1 MNFNKIS
8 VRLISVSVLLILFPM
23 MLVGYFSYDKAAQ
36 IITQSELSKSQTA
49 IRQLNDNLNLEI
61 DNKYKI
67 FQGLNQAVRKT
78 SDEGVLELFKE
89 FSENNKDISFV
100 YIGRPDKTMKTYPT
114 VEFPQGYDP
123 TERGWYIDAMSSDTP
138 VWSKTY
144 VDAVT
149 NKNIITLSVKLYD
162 DNKNVKGVLAVD
174 IQLDSIGELTKS
186 IDLGNGTDI
195 IIGDHEG
202 KIAFYKD
209 ESKLG
214 DDLKKTL
221 WGKKIYENKKGSIEY
236 ESKDDKEMFKGK
248 KYITFQNNDTIG
260 WQIINVFDKEI
271 MESETHSIYQ
281 ISLMVG
287 ILTTIV
293 SIIISIYISFGITKP
308 INKIVDTMDEVGKG
322 NFTIKNKLKTKTE
335 IKLISQG
342 LNKMIEKIKN
352 LVINV
357 EYISKST
364 HSISTDL
371 VDISSTTAMSVN
383 EVAQAIDEIA
393 RGATSQASET
403 EGSLS
408 KMKELGDFIDQTSNI
423 AEDMAVD
430 SDKVKNFNEIGIQTI
445 VLLKNKNIDT
455 LNIVKSIENQFK
467 EQLTKSMQINNISET
482 ITQIAQQ
489 TNLLALNATI
499 EAARAGEHGRGF
511 AVVAD
516 EVRKLSEATTQQVKE
531 IAEIVNNI
539 QIETTQTSKIMNEAS
554 YIIDEQNEVVE
565 KTEKLFNDIDD
576 ITCAMIEKTIGIK
589 GMLNNINI
597 SKVEFIDSMEKIAYV
612 TEETA
617 ASTQQVSAYAEQ
629 QVVDIEKLNS
639 LAKNLNSRIDELT
652 KNIEEFK
659 IR

>member
-8 VRLISVSVLLILFPM
+8 VRLISVFVVLILFPM

-36 IITQSELSKSQTA
+36 IITQSELSKSETS
-49 IRQLNDNLNLEI
+49 IKQLNDNLNLEI

-67 FQGLNQAVRKT
+67 FQGLNQAVIKT
-78 SDEGVLELFKE
+78 ADEDVLELFKE
-89 FSENNKDISFV
+89 FSQNNKDILLV
-100 YIGRPDKTMKTYPT
+100 YIGSEDKTMKTYPE

-123 TERGWYIDAMSSDTP
+123 AKRGWYIDAMSSDKP

-149 NKNIITLSVKLYD
+149 NKSVITLSVKLYD
-162 DNKNVKGVLAVD
+162 DNNNVKGVLAVD
-174 IQLDSIGELTKS
+174 ILLDSIGELTKS

-214 DDLKKTL
+214 VDLKQTL
-221 WGKKIYENKKGSIEY
+221 WGTQIYDKKKGSIEY
-236 ESKDDKEMFKGK
+236 KSKDDKEIFKGE
-248 KYITFQNNDTIG
+248 KYITFYNNDTIG
-260 WQIINVFDKEI
+260 WQIINVFDKKI

-281 ISLMVG
+281 ISLIVG

-293 SIIISIYISFGITKP
+293 SIIISIYISLGITKP

-322 NFTIKNKLKTKTE
+322 NFTVKNKLKTKTE

-357 EYISKST
+357 EDISKRT
-364 HSISTDL
+364 HDISTDL
-371 VDISSTTAMSVN
+371 VNISSQTAMSVN

-403 EGSLS
+403 EESLS
-408 KMKELGDFIDQTSNI
+408 KMKELGDSIDQASNI
-423 AEDMAVD
+423 AEDMAVN
-430 SDKVKNFNEIGIQTI
+430 SDKVKNFNEMGIQTI

-467 EQLTKSMQINNISET
+467 EQLSKSMQINNISET
-482 ITQIAQQ
+482 ITQIAEQ

-516 EVRKLSEATTQQVKE
+516 EVRKLAEATTQQVKE

-539 QIETTQTSKIMNEAS
+539 QIETNETSKIMNDAS

-565 KTEKLFNDIDD
+565 KTENLFKGIDD
-576 ITCAMIEKTIGIK
+576 ITCTIIEKTINIK
-589 GMLNNINI
+589 EMLNNINI
-597 SKVEFIDSMEKIAYV
+597 SKVEFVDSMEKIAYV

-629 QVVDIEKLNS
+629 QVIDIEKVNN
-639 LAKNLNSRIDELT
+639 LAKNLNSSIDELT
-652 KNIEEFK
+652 INIKEFK

>member
-8 VRLISVSVLLILFPM
+8 VRLISVSVLLILLPM
-23 MLVGYFSYDKAAQ
+23 ILVGYFSYDRAAQ
-36 IITQSELSKSQTA
+36 IITQSELSKSKTA
-49 IRQLNDNLNLEI
+49 IKQLNDNLNLEL

-67 FQGLNQAVRKT
+67 FQGLNQAVKKT
-78 SDEGVLELFKE
+78 ADEEILELFKE
-89 FSENNKDISFV
+89 FSQNNKDISFV
-100 YIGRPDKTMKTYPT
+100 YIGHLDKTMQTYPT
-114 VEFPQGYDP
+114 VEFPEGYDP
-123 TERGWYIDAMSSDTP
+123 TQRGWYIDAMSSDKP

-144 VDAVT
+144 IDAVT

-162 DNKNVKGVLAVD
+162 SNNNVKGVLAVD
-174 IQLDSIGELTKS
+174 IQLDSIGELTNS
-186 IDLGNGTDI
+186 IDLGEGTGI

-209 ESKLG
+209 ESKIG
-214 DDLKKTL
+214 TDLKQTP
-221 WGKKIYENKKGSIEY
+221 WGMQIYEKKKGSIEY
-236 ESKDDKEMFKGK
+236 KSKDDKEIIRGE
-248 KYITFQNNDTIG
+248 KYITFYNNDTIG
-260 WQIINVFDKEI
+260 WQIINVFDKQI
-271 MESETHSIYQ
+271 MESGTHSIYK
-281 ISLMVG
+281 ISLIVG

-293 SIIISIYISFGITKP
+293 SIIISIFISFGITKP
-308 INKIVDTMDEVGKG
+308 INEIVNTMDEVGRG
-322 NFTIKNKLKTKTE
+322 NFTIKNKLKTNTE
-335 IKLISQG
+335 IKLISKG

-357 EYISKST
+357 EDISKST
-364 HSISTDL
+364 QSISSDL
-371 VDISSTTAMSVN
+371 VDISSTTSMSIN

-403 EGSLS
+403 DGSLS
-408 KMKELGDFIDQTSNI
+408 KMKELGDFIDQASNM
-423 AEDMAVD
+423 AEDMSVN

-445 VLLKNKNIDT
+445 ALLKDKNIDT

-467 EQLTKSMQINNISET
+467 EQLSKSTKINNISET
-482 ITQIAQQ
+482 ITQIAEQ

-539 QIETTQTSKIMNEAS
+539 QIETNETSKIMNDAS
-554 YIIDEQNEVVE
+554 YIIDGQNEVVE
-565 KTEKLFNDIDD
+565 KTEKLFKDIDD
-576 ITCAMIEKTIGIK
+576 ITCTMIEKTIDIK
-589 GMLNNINI
+589 DMLENINI
-597 SKVEFIDSMEKIAYV
+597 SKVEFVDSMEKIAYV

-629 QVVDIEKLNS
+629 QVIDIEKLNN
-639 LAKNLNSRIDELT
+639 LAKNLNSSIDELT
-652 KNIEEFK
+652 NNIKEFK

>member
-8 VRLISVSVLLILFPM
+8 VRLISVSVLLILLPM
-23 MLVGYFSYDKAAQ
+23 ILVGYFSYDKAAQ
-36 IITQSELSKSQTA
+36 IITQSELSKSETS

-61 DNKYKI
+61 ENKYKI
-67 FQGLNQAVRKT
+67 FKGLSQAVRKT
-78 SDEGVLELFKE
+78 SDEDLLEVFKE
-89 FSENNKDISFV
+89 FSQNNKDILMV
-100 YIGRPDKTMKTYPT
+100 YIGKSDKVMKTYPD
-114 VEFPQGYDP
+114 VELPEGFDP
-123 TERGWYIDAMSSDTP
+123 TKRGWYIDAMSTEKP

-144 VDAVT
+144 VDAIT
-149 NKNIITLSVKLYD
+149 KKNVITLSVKLYD
-162 DNKNVKGVLAVD
+162 DNNNLKGVLAVD
-174 IQLDSIGELTKS
+174 ILLDSIGELTRG
-186 IDLGNGTDI
+186 IDLGDGTDI

-214 DDLKKTL
+214 TDLKKMP
-221 WGKKIYENKKGSIEY
+221 WGKQIYENKKGTIEY
-236 ESKDDKEMFKGK
+236 ESKDDKEMFKGE
-248 KYITFQNNDTIG
+248 KYITFYNNDTIG

-271 MESETHSIYQ
+271 IESGTHSIYQ
-281 ISLMVG
+281 ISLIVG

-308 INKIVDTMDEVGKG
+308 INKIVETMDEAGKG
-322 NFTIKNKLKTKTE
+322 NFTVKNKLKTKTE

-342 LNKMIEKIKN
+342 LNNMIEKIKN

-357 EYISKST
+357 EHISKST
-364 HSISTDL
+364 HSISIDL
-371 VDISSTTAMSVN
+371 VDISSTTAMSIN

-423 AEDMAVD
+423 AEDMASD
-430 SDKVKNFNEIGIQTI
+430 SDKVKNFNEMGIQTI

-467 EQLTKSMQINNISET
+467 EQLSKSMQINNISET
-482 ITQIAQQ
+482 ITQIAEQ

-539 QIETTQTSKIMNEAS
+539 QIETTQTSKIMNDAS

-589 GMLNNINI
+589 DMLNNINI

-629 QVVDIEKLNS
+629 QVIDTEKLNT
-639 LAKNLNSRIDELT
+639 LAKSLNASIDQLT
-652 KNIEEFK
+652 SNIKEFK

>member
-8 VRLISVSVLLILFPM
+8 VRLISVSVLLILLPM
-23 MLVGYFSYDKAAQ
+23 ILVGYFSYDKAAQ
-36 IITQSELSKSQTA
+36 IITQSELSKSETS

-61 DNKYKI
+61 ENKYKI
-67 FQGLNQAVRKT
+67 FKGLNQAVRKT
-78 SDEGVLELFKE
+78 SDEELLEVFKE
-89 FSENNKDISFV
+89 FSQNNKDILMV
-100 YIGRPDKTMKTYPT
+100 YIGRPDKVMKTYPD
-114 VEFPQGYDP
+114 VELPEGFDP
-123 TERGWYIDAMSSDTP
+123 TKRGWYVDAMSTENP

-144 VDAVT
+144 VDAIT
-149 NKNIITLSVKLYD
+149 KKNVITLSVKLYD
-162 DNKNVKGVLAVD
+162 DNKNLKGVLAVD
-174 IQLDSIGELTKS
+174 ILLDSIGELTRG
-186 IDLGNGTDI
+186 IDLGDGTDI

-214 DDLKKTL
+214 TDLKKTP
-221 WGKKIYENKKGSIEY
+221 WGKQIYENKKGSIEY
-236 ESKDDKEMFKGK
+236 ESKDDKEMFKGQ
-248 KYITFQNNDTIG
+248 KYITFYNNDTIG
-260 WQIINVFDKEI
+260 WQIINIFDKEI
-271 MESETHSIYQ
+271 IESGTHSIYQ
-281 ISLMVG
+281 ISLIVG

-293 SIIISIYISFGITKP
+293 SIIISIYISLGITKP
-308 INKIVDTMDEVGKG
+308 INKIVATMDEAGKG
-322 NFTIKNKLKTKTE
+322 NFTVKNKLKTKTE

-342 LNKMIEKIKN
+342 LNNMIEKIKN

-357 EYISKST
+357 EHISKST
-364 HSISTDL
+364 HTISTDL
-371 VDISSTTAMSVN
+371 VNISSTTAMSIN

-408 KMKELGDFIDQTSNI
+408 KMKELGGFIDQTSNI
-423 AEDMAVD
+423 AEDMASD

-455 LNIVKSIENQFK
+455 LNIVKSIEHQFK
-467 EQLTKSMQINNISET
+467 EQLSKSMQINNISET
-482 ITQIAQQ
+482 ITQIAEQ

-539 QIETTQTSKIMNEAS
+539 QIETTQTSKIMNDAS

-617 ASTQQVSAYAEQ
+617 ASTQEVSAYAEQ
-629 QVVDIEKLNS
+629 QVIDTEKLNT
-639 LAKNLNSRIDELT
+639 LAKSLNASIDDLT
-652 KNIEEFK
+652 SNIKEFK

>member
-8 VRLISVSVLLILFPM
+8 VRLISVSALLILIPM

-36 IITQSELSKSQTA
+36 IISQSELSKSETS

-67 FQGLNQAVRKT
+67 FQGLDQSVRKT
-78 SDEGVLELFKE
+78 NDEDILELFKE
-89 FSENNKDISFV
+89 FSQNNKDILLV
-100 YIGRPDKTMKTYPT
+100 YIGQSDKTMRTYPE
-114 VEFPQGYDP
+114 VEFPEGYDP
-123 TERGWYIDAMSSDTP
+123 TERGWYIEAMSSDKL

-149 NKNIITLSVKLYD
+149 NKNVITLSVKLYD
-162 DNKNVKGVLAVD
+162 ENNNIKGVLAVD
-174 IQLDSIGELTKS
+174 ILLDSIGELTKS
-186 IDLGNGTDI
+186 IDLGEGTDI

-209 ESKLG
+209 ESKIG
-214 DDLKKTL
+214 TDLKQTV
-221 WGKKIYENKKGSIEY
+221 WGKQIYENKNGSIEY
-236 ESKDDKEMFKGK
+236 EAKDDKEIFKGK
-248 KYITFQNNDTIG
+248 KYITFDNNDTIG
-260 WQIINVFDKEI
+260 WQIISVFDKGIIEN
-271 MESETHSIYQ
+271 ETRSIYE
-281 ISLMVG
+281 ISLIVG
-287 ILTTIV
+287 IITTIV

-308 INKIVDTMDEVGKG
+308 INKIVKSMDEVGKG

-342 LNKMIEKIKN
+342 LNNMIEKIKN

-357 EYISKST
+357 EDISKST
-364 HSISTDL
+364 HSISSDL
-371 VDISSTTAMSVN
+371 VDISSTTATSIN
-383 EVAQAIDEIA
+383 EVAQAIEEIA
-393 RGATSQASET
+393 TGATSQASET
-403 EGSLS
+403 DESLS
-408 KMKELGDFIDQTSNI
+408 KMKKLGDFIDQVSNV

-430 SDKVKNFNEIGIQTI
+430 SDKVKNFNEMGIQTI
-445 VLLKNKNIDT
+445 LLLKNKNVDT

-467 EQLTKSMQINNISET
+467 EQISKSMQINNISET
-482 ITQIAQQ
+482 ITQIAEQ

-511 AVVAD
+511 AVVAQ
-516 EVRKLSEATTQQVKE
+516 EVKKLAEATTQQVKE

-539 QIETTQTSKIMNEAS
+539 QVETNETSKIMSEAS
-554 YIIDEQNEVVE
+554 YIINEQNEVVE
-565 KTEKLFNDIDD
+565 KTEKLFKDIDD
-576 ITCAMIEKTIGIK
+576 ITYGMIEKTIDIK
-589 GMLNNINI
+589 DMLKNINV
-597 SKVEFIDSMEKIAYV
+597 SKVEFVDSMEKIAYV

-629 QVVDIEKLNS
+629 QVRDIEKLNN
-639 LAKNLNSRIDELT
+639 LAKSLNSSIDELT
-652 KNIEEFK
+652 SNIQEFK